1 MAIIICDNCGKKY
14 SDTLSACIHCGHPK
28 QIVKN
33 QHSNDKAAKS
43 VSKTQI
49 EEKTTETK
57 KVYLSDLSSEYV
69 GELEA
74 EFLEH
79 DAWALKFEQ
88 KRRANAMFRNMC
100 MFSVGISL
108 LSFSVMRNLA
118 FLVKNDF
125 MLHIAEFWSIALLV
139 FGIVGTIVFFIRGIV
154 RFFGKKQ
161 GAYDEKWKKWLC
173 EEKNIFIKDLEDI
186 LEED

>member
-1 MAIIICDNCGKKY
+1 MAIIICDNCKKKY

-28 QIVKN
+28 EIVKN
-33 QHSNDKAAKS
+33 QLSNDKAAKS
-43 VSKTQI
+43 VPKAKV
-49 EEKTTETK
+49 EEKTTEAK

-74 EFLEH
+74 EFLARDE
-79 DAWALKFEQ
+79 WALKFEQ
-88 KRRANAMFRNMC
+88 KRRANAMFRNMS
-100 MFSVGISL
+100 MFSIGISL
-108 LSFSVMRNLA
+108 LSFSAIRNLA

-125 MLHIAEFWSIALLV
+125 MLYITEFWIIALFA